1 MVINA
6 LRRSPFSRIAIAK
19 ERLLAGT
26 VAHFWSHCVRVDQLR
41 ATVARLSKI
50 SLTGIL
56 ASNTRLKKPTIISSQ
71 LWSPQLTSLV
81 GSALSGLFGEL
92 SKCAVHSIFV
102 PLGRT
107 IGLARVYQSCQC
119 QL

>member
-1 MVINA
+1 MPIIPVPGRN
-6 LRRSPFSRIAIAK
+6 
-19 ERLLAGT
+19 
-26 VAHFWSHCVRVDQLR
+26 VAHFPSRCFAIDQLR
-41 ATVARLSKI
+41 ATVARFSKI
-50 SLTGIL
+50 SFTGIL

-102 PLGRT
+102 PVGRT
-107 IGLARVYQSCQC
+107 SGLVKVYQSCQC

>member
-1 MVINA
+1 CCVILTYLYA
-6 LRRSPFSRIAIAK
+6 LPLVYFCSCFFSRSAPHPDLPSFPTRRSSD
-19 ERLLAGT
+19 L
-26 VAHFWSHCVRVDQLR
+26 
-41 ATVARLSKI
+41 
-50 SLTGIL
+50 
-56 ASNTRLKKPTIISSQ
+56 NTRLKKPTIISSQ
-71 LWSPQLTSLV
+71 LWSPQITSLV

-107 IGLARVYQSCQC
+107 SGLARVYQSCQC